1 MNKFVIVAI
10 TATSLCGA
18 PALAADMA
26 VKAPPPPAAVP
37 YSWTGFYVGGSLGAA
52 LAMGTVTDLSG
63 SLYDPGSKGH
73 DVGLGA
79 IVGANIGYN
88 FQSGNLVY
96 GVEADISYNTAR
108 SDVSIYNV
116 TPDDH
121 LRSTSNG
128 LSTVRARVG
137 YSFDKALLF
146 VTGGLALSNINVSA
160 TGNFGPTDFGTAGVS
175 GWQAGWTVGAGLEYA
190 ITQNWTVRVE
200 GDYVD
205 YGSRTAW
212 TTSSVTSTPMGF
224 QFHDQELIAR
234 TGVNYKF

>member
-1 MNKFVIVAI
+1 MNKFVIVAV
-10 TATSLCGA
+10 TAAALSGA

-26 VKAPPPPAAVP
+26 VKAPLSPAP

-52 LAMGTVTDLSG
+52 VAMGAVNDLSG
-63 SLYDPGSKGH
+63 SLYDPGSIGH
-73 DVGLGA
+73 DVSLGA
-79 IVGANIGYN
+79 IIGANIGYN

-108 SDVSIYNV
+108 SDVGIYNV

-128 LSTVRARVG
+128 LGTVRARVG

-175 GWQAGWTVGAGLEYA
+175 GWQTGWIVGAGLEYA
-190 ITQNWTVRVE
+190 ITRNWTVRVE

-205 YGSRTAW
+205 FGSRTAW
-212 TTSSVTSTPMGF
+212 TTSSATLTPMGF

>member
-1 MNKFVIVAI
+1 LINKFVIVAV
-10 TATSLCGA
+10 TATAISSA
-18 PALAADMA
+18 PALAADMT
-26 VKAPPPPAAVP
+26 VKAPLSPAP

-52 LAMGTVTDLSG
+52 VAMGKVTDLSG
-63 SLYDPGSKGH
+63 SLYDPGSIGN
-73 DVGLGA
+73 DVSLGA

-108 SDVSIYNV
+108 ADVGIYNV

-121 LRSTSNG
+121 LRSTSNA

-146 VTGGLALSNINVSA
+146 VTGGLALSNLNVSA

-175 GWQAGWTVGAGLEYA
+175 GWQTGWIVGAGLEYA
-190 ITQNWTVRVE
+190 ITRNWTVRVE

-205 YGSRTAW
+205 FGSRTAW
-212 TTSSVTSTPMGF
+212 TTSSATLTPMGF